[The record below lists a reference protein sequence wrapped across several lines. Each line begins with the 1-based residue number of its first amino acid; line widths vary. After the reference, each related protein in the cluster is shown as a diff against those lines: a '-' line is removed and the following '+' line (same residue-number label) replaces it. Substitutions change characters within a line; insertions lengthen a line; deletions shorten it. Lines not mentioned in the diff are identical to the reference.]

1 MASVF
6 SDRIKNRHKKRTR
19 QGLGRGTKFGTKPQ
33 GNASRKQLQRYK
45 KKSRGQGKQ
54 WHEIYLE
61 IKENFVKKKITVIKH
76 QNGILRKRN

>member
-33 GNASRKQLQRYK
+33 GNAGKKQLLRYK
-45 KKSRGQGKQ
+45 KKSRGQGK
-54 WHEIYLE
+54 
-61 IKENFVKKKITVIKH
+61 
-76 QNGILRKRN
+76 